1 MGGSN
6 VPIWTWRFQ
15 GKMYSKCRHAVDLG
29 KTWDAWAA
37 EYKGKCAEVR
47 TKKNYVTRY
56 MREENA

>member
-1 MGGSN
+1 
-6 VPIWTWRFQ
+6 
-15 GKMYSKCRHAVDLG
+15 MYSKCRHAVDLG